1 MGELPVLTSHCP
13 ANEMPKSFYTTLFY
27 VLIAMTTSCA
37 SCDEE
42 TNTRPK
48 PNPKPMEDMADMG
61 PDDMREDMA
70 PDMCRGAGCGKF
82 ESFDACPRVKNLGVL
97 KVADGEVVLE
107 ATTAGLESSVSATCS
122 ADGEMAPDYVYALEV
137 DEPAFINTSLALVG
151 DVDWVVE
158 ARAGKCEAQAQVQCL
173 DSGETLFYA
182 EPGKKYFLVLEPVS
196 GTLAGPLKLTLNF
209 TPLVC
214 APPGSYTCDMGT
226 RQLCEGGTRERA
238 LVCGAA
244 CEGAAC
250 AGDTC
255 ETALPIMGVAGTYTF
270 EGTLEAFS
278 NTLDTANMDVDTCAL
293 GTFMGMPSL
302 ATPGPEVF
310 YALRGMKAGQRVRVD
325 AKTDLNDNAIYL
337 FRGCAVATTTCLA
350 SDDLADAVDFTVPE
364 DGDYTLVVDVTI
376 EQGQTYKHTITIT
389 D

>member
-1 MGELPVLTSHCP
+1 
-13 ANEMPKSFYTTLFY
+13 MPKKFYTALFY

-48 PNPKPMEDMADMG
+48 PNPQPTEDMADML
-61 PDDMREDMA
+61 PDMEQDMA
-70 PDMCRGAGCGKF
+70 PDMCQGAGCEQF

-107 ATTAGLESSVSATCS
+107 ATTAGLESSVSASCT
-122 ADGEMAPDYVYALEV
+122 ADGATAPDYVYALEV
-137 DEPAFINTSLALVG
+137 DEPAFINTALSLVG

-196 GTLAGPLKLTLNF
+196 GTLAGPLKLTLDF

-214 APPGSYTCDMGT
+214 APPGGYSCDMGT
-226 RQLCEGGTRERA
+226 RQFCEGGTQERA

-270 EGTLEAFS
+270 EGTMEAFG

-293 GTFMGMPSL
+293 GTFMGMPAL
-302 ATPGPEVF
+302 ATPGPETF
-310 YALRGMKAGQRVRVD
+310 YTLRGMKAGQRVQVSVD
-325 AKTDLNDNAIYL
+325 TNVDGNDNAFYI
-337 FRGCAVATTTCLA
+337 FKGCDVAAAKCLA
-350 SDDLADAVDFTVPE
+350 ANDLGDDLDFTVPE
-364 DGDYTLVVDVTI
+364 DGDYTLVADVTI
-376 EQGQTYKHTITIT
+376 EQGVSYKRTITIT